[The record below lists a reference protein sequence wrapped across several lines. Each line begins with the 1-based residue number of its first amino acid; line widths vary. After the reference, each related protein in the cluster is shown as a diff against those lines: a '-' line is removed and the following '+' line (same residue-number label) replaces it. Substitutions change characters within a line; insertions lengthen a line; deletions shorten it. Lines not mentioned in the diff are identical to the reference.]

1 MPVLSLDREES
12 WCFYKLRDMIGCLNK
27 PAALLYLLL
36 KFAVIVNNFT
46 TEWFLWMVYYL
57 VLVTIVI
64 QSKA

>member
-1 MPVLSLDREES
+1 MKLYKDCQVSEKDLGAGGEGEGKEE
-12 WCFYKLRDMIGCLNK
+12 N
-27 PAALLYLLL
+27 
-36 KFAVIVNNFT
+36 FAVIVNNFT